1 MVFVTAH
8 RAGCAVNI
16 NNKKKSHTYIC
27 CGTNNG
33 YHESREYVY
42 ISGGDSTT
50 ASSRELGIP
59 GTLHGSHN
67 NNTSEQ
73 IMYHL
78 TKSRKKKKN
87 NERKK
92 TKIKKKTVQTLPEK
106 YKKRRNHISWK

>member
-1 MVFVTAH
+1 M
-8 RAGCAVNI
+8 
-16 NNKKKSHTYIC
+16 YI
-27 CGTNNG
+27 
-33 YHESREYVY
+33 YQAEIAPLPVVEK
-42 ISGGDSTT
+42 
-50 ASSRELGIP
+50 GIP

-92 TKIKKKTVQTLPEK
+92 TKIKKKNYPDAAGE
-106 YKKRRNHISWK
+106 I